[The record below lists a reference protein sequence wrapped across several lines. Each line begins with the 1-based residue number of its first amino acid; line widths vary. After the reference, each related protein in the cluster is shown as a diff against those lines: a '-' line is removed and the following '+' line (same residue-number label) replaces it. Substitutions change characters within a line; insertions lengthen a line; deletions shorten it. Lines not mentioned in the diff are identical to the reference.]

1 MADCVLV
8 DEAQFLAPSVIEQL
22 RHVASMKSVP
32 VICFG
37 LRTDF
42 RSRLFPAS
50 KRLMELADVIE
61 DVKTTCT
68 FCNRRAILNLKS
80 VDGLPTLSGPSVCLG
95 CEELYVPA
103 CYQHFVEKVEA
114 ASGKSIDFAEAA
126 VEAAR
131 ADAEQAKENKQPGV
145 TSKADNVAADA
156 NKEPRDVKG
165 ATLNTA
171 ADVAVFRKASELSS
185 LPSPSEP
192 AAEPQCEPT
201 PEKRRRTAEVA

>member
-8 DEAQFLAPSVIEQL
+8 DEAQFVSAEVIEQL
-22 RHVASMKSVP
+22 RDVATKEGVP
-32 VICFG
+32 VICYG

-80 VDGLPTLSGPSVCLG
+80 VDGVPTFAGPTVCLG
-95 CEELYVPA
+95 CEELYLPA

-114 ASGKSIDFAEAA
+114 GSGKPIDFASAA
-126 VEAAR
+126 AEGVR
-131 ADAEQAKENKQPGV
+131 ADAEQAKQSKQPGA
-145 TSKADNVAADA
+145 TKSGDAADNAAADV
-156 NKEPRDVKG
+156 KKEEPRDVTG
-165 ATLNTA
+165 ATA
-171 ADVAVFRKASELSS
+171 KSAVDVKVARKVVELS
-185 LPSPSEP
+185 P
-192 AAEPQCEPT
+192 ATMAVEPQCEPT
-201 PEKRRRTAEVA
+201 PEKRRRTAEVM